1 MSDPTVQNSAALVAL
16 GELSAYFGGRSEVEN
31 QVFAQ
36 SEGKIITDEDRRLLS
51 QEVLPFLV
59 RSTVGG
65 MTSQQI
71 REKIDSLGVDAKPLI
86 AIFNDS
92 STAGDGTSAGGG
104 LQPGNLIEGYTATE
118 GSKESTA
125 LSAIQVFPIDLSF
138 STRDSEILDVF
149 FNGIPNIEFSRCVPY
164 FDLLVISPGSP
175 FDVNGK
181 PTTMSQFSFLS
192 PNEPLNDFGKN
203 LATGL
208 PLGFTPPAGSE
219 EGDAFTVSGMELFT
233 SPQTLVNGNEEY
245 FEPDSSGAQTPG
257 SNPILD
263 RFRPF
268 MTIKSFTVNLQPA
281 FGMDGFKT
289 AKMSLTLHDRSRL
302 SQIAP
307 LVQPDLYGKTEL
319 RVEYGWSHPDANS
332 LPGINPI
339 GDFLNSLRQKEKYGI
354 VNSTFTFTDTGEVDV
369 NLSLAMRGASNM
381 FTANV
386 SDSPEL
392 ADIKKQL
399 DAAIKVL
406 QEQLKKIRGFDAKV
420 PDVIGKTIIPAGSS
434 TSSAL
439 KIDDETRKK
448 IQAYIQDQKND
459 GTDLS
464 NALKEIFGDGKGE
477 SQGVT
482 GEAQQT
488 AKTSF
493 DKKVTALSKDT
504 PFAAPFLTPGTS
516 FATGAGKMQSDYTN
530 LGTLMMNFV
539 GTPLAA
545 TGNFDEVQFMFY
557 SFNRLAG
564 YVRDRNIAQFPIK
577 ISDFKRKFEEKFKP
591 FLDCSIQQ
599 FVSFI
604 NTEFLQSE
612 FNSEVYGLNSFY
624 EEEKDDSGKETGA
637 IVLKSDYE
645 GEPSK
650 LADERTNALKGAYPE
665 GSTIQFRKPQI
676 QMVLECVPGV
686 VQENELYKTDDGK
699 SILRVIF
706 HDRSA
711 TPLEPQSMVYNSM
724 SEANF
729 SVVDTPT
736 SEPEPSLNG
745 SFGEQAAS
753 AQHSRRYSLVL
764 KLLADANLIERSE
777 STQGTEGPIAG
788 RIRPKVSAGKLR
800 EFLRKT
806 APSCIIG
813 STGNPVINAQLSSM
827 NDPALASIRIAAA
840 TANRGSAAGNDDQG
854 FPTFIQPTQLNV
866 TMFGMPLMSYA
877 QNVFFD
883 FNTNTNVD
891 NFYVCTG
898 IDHTFGP
905 GEFKTSAKFTQVDG
919 FEKFRSALTDVQ
931 NFITNLDEAN
941 KGSQPGVNDT

>member
-1 MSDPTVQNSAALVAL
+1 MSDPSVQNSAALVAL
-16 GELSAYFGGRSEVEN
+16 GELSTFFGGRSEVEN
-31 QVFAQ
+31 QVFKN
-36 SEGKIITDEDRRLLS
+36 SDGKIIKDEARRLVS
-51 QEVLPFLV
+51 QEVLPFIT

-71 REKIDSLGVDAKPLI
+71 RETIQALGVDAKSLV
-86 AIFNDS
+86 AILDDN
-92 STAGDGTSAGGG
+92 AGGDGVSVAGGVVTPSEVV
-104 LQPGNLIEGYTATE
+104 QGYSAAQ
-118 GSKESTA
+118 GSKTSTS

-138 STRDSEILDVF
+138 ATRDSEILDVF
-149 FNGIPNIEFSRCVPY
+149 FNGIPNIEFSRCVPF
-164 FDLLVISPGSP
+164 FDLLVISPGAPLDS
-175 FDVNGK
+175 NGR

-192 PNEPLNDFGKN
+192 PNEPLNDGLGKD

-219 EGDAFTVSGMELFT
+219 EGDQFTVSGMELFT
-233 SPQTLVNGNEEY
+233 SPQTLVNANDQY
-245 FEPDSSGAQTPG
+245 FEPDSSSAETPG

-268 MTIKSFTVNLQPA
+268 MTIRSFTVNVQPA

-289 AKMSLTLHDRSRL
+289 AKMSLVLHDRSRL

-354 VNSTFTFTDTGEVDV
+354 VNSSFSFSDAGEVDI
-369 NLSLAMRGASNM
+369 NLDLAMRGASNI
-381 FTANV
+381 FTANI
-386 SDSPEL
+386 SDSPEIT
-392 ADIKKQL
+392 DIKEQL
-399 DAAIKVL
+399 EGAIKTL
-406 QEQLKKIRGFDAKV
+406 QEQLKAFRGYDSSI

-439 KIDDETRKK
+439 KADKETREK
-448 IQAYIQDQKND
+448 IQAYIND
-459 GTDLS
+459 PNNRGTELS
-464 NALKEIFGDGKGE
+464 TALKNIFGDGKSK
-477 SQGVT
+477 SQGIT
-482 GEAQQT
+482 GEAQST
-488 AKTSF
+488 AKQSF
-493 DKKVTALSKDT
+493 DNKLNYIKEATERQASAFGAQFTTPDSSTPTNRFATSAVTM
-504 PFAAPFLTPGTS
+504 TPG
-516 FATGAGKMQSDYTN
+516 YTN
-530 LGTLMMNFV
+530 LGQLMMNFV

-545 TGNFDEVQFMFY
+545 TGNFDEVQFIFY

-564 YVRDRNIAQFPIK
+564 HVRNNNIAQFPIK
-577 ISDFKRKFEEKFKP
+577 IETFEKLFDEKFKP
-591 FLDCSIQQ
+591 FKDCSIQQ

-604 NTEFLQSE
+604 NREFLQSE
-612 FNSEVYGLNSFY
+612 FNSDVYGLNGLY
-624 EEEKDDSGKETGA
+624 NPDRGENGEVTLKEDFQG
-637 IVLKSDYE
+637 D
-645 GEPSK
+645 PSK
-650 LADERTNALKGAYPE
+650 LATEREQALKNAYPD
-665 GSTIQFRKPQI
+665 GGAIQFRKPQI
-676 QMVLECVPGV
+676 QMILECVPGV
-686 VQENELYKTDDGK
+686 VKEGELYKTDDGK

-711 TPLEPQSMVYNSM
+711 TPLEPQSMVLGAM
-724 SEANF
+724 SKSNF
-729 SVVDTPT
+729 GIIDQAS
-736 SEPEPSLNG
+736 SQAEPDLNT
-745 SFGEQAAS
+745 SFGEQAAT
-753 AQHSRRYSLVL
+753 AQHARRYALVL
-764 KLLADANLIERSE
+764 NLLDKEILEISPPTEGA
-777 STQGTEGPIAG
+777 EGPING
-788 RIRPKVSAGKLR
+788 VIRPKVSAGKLR

-840 TANRGSAAGNDDQG
+840 TSNKGSAAGNDDQG

-866 TMFGMPLMSYA
+866 SMFGMPLMSYA

-919 FEKFRSALTDVQ
+919 FEKFRSAITDFQ
-931 NFITNLDEAN
+931 SFITKLDET
-941 KGSQPGVNDT
+941 NDEG